1 MQGRFAFTAKYWGD
15 AAVVC
20 RAVVERPGPVVEQ
33 EFAQFDSWTQA
44 NQFAARL
51 NEGLEVHPTEAKQIV
66 TSSILRSSELLRQS
80 DSPDQPRGPVAKR
93 SLHVQFILAEL
104 DLAAA
109 FCRLVP
115 CKPRQHTERM
125 LRNARKALFNA
136 MHYVAHS
143 ELAGCDLQEI
153 TARLQGLHSAFGGSA
168 PQPVDASFA
177 RRREPRS

>member
-1 MQGRFAFTAKYWGD
+1 MSTERTQGRFAFTAKHWGD

-20 RAVVERPGPVVEQ
+20 RAVEERAGPLVEQ
-33 EFAQFDSWTQA
+33 EFGQFESWTQA

-51 NEGLEVHPTEAKQIV
+51 NEGLEIHPTEAKQIV
-66 TSSILRSSELLRQS
+66 TSSILGTSELLREA
-80 DSPDQPRGPVAKR
+80 DFPACDCDQPRGPVARR

-109 FCRLVP
+109 FCRLVR

-136 MHYVAHS
+136 MHYVVHS
-143 ELAGCDLQEI
+143 GLAGCDLQEI
-153 TARLQGLHSAFGGSA
+153 TASLKRLRAALEECC
-168 PQPVDASFA
+168 PQQ
-177 RRREPRS
+177 